1 MTWLDLYNFLHTN
14 AHDLNN
20 LDQAFWSE
28 EVEVYDCKTVEI
40 ILVTYEFTMKNGRKT
55 FLSMNLNCLSEDVDR
70 QKLFVKI

>member
-28 EVEVYDCKTVEI
+28 EVEVYDCKTGESHSCDV
-40 ILVTYEFTMKNGRKT
+40 LEFTMKNGRKT
-55 FLSMNLNCLSEDVDR
+55 FLSMNLNCLSEDA
-70 QKLFVKI
+70 